1 MTWSVKA
8 QGINVWLDLSMPWRV
23 KVHGVNVWQD
33 LSTPWSVK
41 ALGVKQ
47 SPADVICS
55 ENYVSKV
62 S

>member
-1 MTWSVKA
+1 MPWSVKA
-8 QGINVWLDLSMPWRV
+8 
-23 KVHGVNVWQD
+23 HGVNVWQD

-47 SPADVICS
+47 SPADVICN